1 MGVFMDRVGWQFW
14 IEDGKRLR
22 LILVAIHDLKSA
34 EELALSHVGSG
45 NVISYQEI
53 SARLATFLKLRDGM
67 IMEPVSVDF
76 KPRSPLGTPKRHQV
90 NAP

>member
-53 SARLATFLKLRDGM
+53 SVRLATFLKLRDGM

-76 KPRSPLGTPKRHQV
+76 KPLTPLGTPKGIK
-90 NAP
+90 